1 MPHFTPYL
9 NEHDIV
15 YILKQMHELDDP
27 DRWAVSFKDEE
38 WRAARPFYDILITL
52 EGCKFD
58 NYDGL
63 VVLEWGYND
72 TRGLF
77 SNEVTVVE
85 RKEVD
90 GYQKRYATDII
101 FYERENIDVVIDI
114 SKYIITMKKLTNSV
128 EYKTWVLKSSN
139 TRQ

>member
-27 DRWAVSFKDEE
+27 DRWAVSLTKMKNGEQQDHFM
-38 WRAARPFYDILITL
+38 ILLITL

-72 TRGLF
+72 T
-77 SNEVTVVE
+77 
-85 RKEVD
+85 
-90 GYQKRYATDII
+90 
-101 FYERENIDVVIDI
+101 
-114 SKYIITMKKLTNSV
+114 
-128 EYKTWVLKSSN
+128 
-139 TRQ
+139 